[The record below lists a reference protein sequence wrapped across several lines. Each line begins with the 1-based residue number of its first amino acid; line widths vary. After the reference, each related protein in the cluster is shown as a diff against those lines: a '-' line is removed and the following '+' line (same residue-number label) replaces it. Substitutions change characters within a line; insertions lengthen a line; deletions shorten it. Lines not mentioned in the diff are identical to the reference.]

1 MSKIKSLSV
10 GNGDMFY
17 IRHGSDNFTMIDCSL
32 SNDNRERIVD
42 ELERERK
49 GKPITRFISTHPD
62 QDHIG
67 GLAYLDDRMN
77 IVNFYCVKNGATKE
91 VETSDFKRYCQ
102 LRDHTKKAFHIF
114 KGCKRRWMNKNSDAR
129 KSSGINILWPDKTN
143 RHFKNALKRAA
154 QGESPNNISPIIQYR
169 LEKGV
174 TALWMG
180 DLETDFMEA
189 IKDETNLPKVD
200 LLFAPHHGRKSGR
213 VPKGWLDDMAPKIII
228 VGEAPSADLEYY
240 RGYNTITQNTA
251 GDIVFKCGVREVH
264 VYVSSA
270 SYSVDFLTDKGRPS
284 NNGHY
289 LGTLNV

>member
-49 GKPITRFISTHPD
+49 GRTITRFISTHPD

-102 LRDHTKKAFHIF
+102 LRDHTKKAFHIV
-114 KGCKRRWMNKNSDAR
+114 KECKRRWMNKNSDAR

-169 LEKGV
+169 LKKGV

-251 GDIVFKCGVREVH
+251 GDIVFKCGVREGK
-264 VYVSSA
+264 
-270 SYSVDFLTDKGRPS
+270 L
-284 NNGHY
+284 
-289 LGTLNV
+289 